1 MPPPTAPPAYQQS
14 QGPNWYDRI
23 LDVMLGEDETAA
35 KNRLALICSNCRLVN
50 GQAPPGVRTLEEVGR
65 WRCGSCGSWNGTDE
79 RRAAR
84 EMVETV
90 HRDAVAGGGAEAA
103 EENGWEKV
111 ARGPEEDGGDA
122 VDAEGVE
129 GSTAREGTEG
139 NEGVSKR
146 VTRSMGAVND
156 ES

>member
-1 MPPPTAPPAYQQS
+1 
-14 QGPNWYDRI
+14 
-23 LDVMLGEDETAA
+23 MLGEDETAA

-50 GQAPPGVRTLEEVGR
+50 GQAPPGVRTIEEVGR

-84 EMVETV
+84 EMVETA
-90 HRDAVAGGGAEAA
+90 HRDATGGGGGGSGADVA

-111 ARGPEEDGGDA
+111 ARGPEPDGPSG
-122 VDAEGVE
+122 VDLDGVE
-129 GSTAREGTEG
+129 GSTAREARD
-139 NEGVSKR
+139 GVDKGATKR
-146 VTRSMGAVND
+146 VTRSMAVGED